1 MTASLFALLFPER
14 YRYLPANRLIN
25 VLLRSCHILGFAV
38 YTGGFWFDQPVA
50 LLAPW
55 FWLAVGTGIAMVLIE
70 LYGSFSFV
78 IELRGLAVFFKLGL
92 LALAPDSGEAGR
104 WLLAGVIVLA
114 SITSHMRGV
123 YRHWSPIEKETIE
136 RLAGRA

>member
-1 MTASLFALLFPER
+1 MHRIVALLFPEN

-25 VLLRSCHILGFAV
+25 VTLRSLHILGFAV
-38 YTGGFWFDQPVA
+38 FVGGFWFEQPAA
-50 LLAPW
+50 LVAPW
-55 FWLAVGTGIAMVLIE
+55 FWLAVGTGILMVLIE
-70 LYGSFSFV
+70 LYGSFTFV
-78 IELRGLAVFFKLGL
+78 IEARGIAVFLKLGL
-92 LALAPDSGEAGR
+92 LALAPGSGEAGR
-104 WLLAGVIVLA
+104 WLLASVIVLA